1 MVDFEWYRS
10 FVHIYK
16 YNSLSEAA
24 KSRFMTQPAMSQHLS
39 YLEAEVGESLFIR
52 SSRKMK
58 PTERGKELYTQ
69 VAPLVESLEKTSIN
83 FKTLSSSTVPT
94 LKVGSAQE
102 FFKERILPHLDELNM
117 RVIAQYGIASDI
129 INLLKEDK
137 LDVVISS
144 KKYHIPG
151 IDYNKLWEEK
161 FVLVTHPELEVPEVT
176 NLNNLEVWLL
186 SQNWISYGLE
196 LPIIR
201 RFWRE
206 HFKKRPQISPTYV
219 LPDLHMILK
228 AIEKGE
234 GISLLPTYMLKES
247 LDSKKVKL
255 VLDEYFVTNQ
265 LYVAYQL
272 KDKNELFIKDLINII
287 NK

>member
-151 IDYNKLWEEK
+151 IDYNKLWKEK

>member
-94 LKVGSAQE
+94 LRVGSAQE

-151 IDYNKLWEEK
+151 IDYNKLWKEK

-265 LYVAYQL
+265 LYVGYQL
-272 KDKNELFIKDLINII
+272 KNKNELFIKDLINII

>member
-52 SSRKMK
+52 NSRKMK
-58 PTERGKELYTQ
+58 PTEKGKELYTQ

-83 FKTLSSSTVPT
+83 FKTLSSSTSPT
-94 LKVGSAQE
+94 LRIGSAQE
-102 FFKERILPHLDELNM
+102 FFKERILPHLEELNM
-117 RVIAQYGIASDI
+117 RVIAQYGIASYI

-151 IDYNKLWEEK
+151 IEYNKLWEEK
-161 FVLVTHPELEVPEVT
+161 FVLVTHPALELPKLT
-176 NLNNLEVWLL
+176 NLNDLEGWLS

-206 HFKKRPQISPTYV
+206 HFKKRPQISPAHI

-228 AIEKGE
+228 AVEKGE
-234 GISLLPTYMLKES
+234 GISFLPTYMLKES
-247 LDSKKVKL
+247 LDSRKTKIAL
-255 VLDEYFVTNQ
+255 GEYFVTNQ
-265 LYVAYQL
+265 LYIAYQL
-272 KDKNELFIKDLINII
+272 KDKSELFIKDLINII